1 VIQHGGM
8 TTFEISQFSLR
19 EKLQIMQAIWED
31 LRGHVDQM
39 VVPESHAEILDS
51 RRKRVESGTS
61 KLLDWNQVKH
71 TIGKR

>member
-1 VIQHGGM
+1 M

-19 EKLQIMQAIWED
+19 EKLQIMQTIWED

-39 VVPESHAEILDS
+39 GVPESHTELLDS
-51 RRKRVESGTS
+51 RRKRVESGAS

-71 TIGKR
+71 MIGKR